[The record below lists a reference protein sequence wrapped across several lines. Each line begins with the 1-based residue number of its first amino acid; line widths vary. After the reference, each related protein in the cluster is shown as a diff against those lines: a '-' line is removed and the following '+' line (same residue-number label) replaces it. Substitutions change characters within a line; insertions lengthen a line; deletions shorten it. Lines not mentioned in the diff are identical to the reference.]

1 MGRSRRR
8 NRHRGGLGQH
18 PLVHVEP
25 LPASSDA
32 LEPVFV
38 SVGAH
43 AWQAESDAPVLPLDG
58 LAPWEEI
65 RGPAIALYEDAEE
78 VSALMPE
85 SDSRDPAQLDL
96 AAQTPPA
103 PRVVLESS
111 TPHPAEESSPPP
123 RAEPPAADDDEFD
136 ELDEPPLAVGPA
148 ESESHEHIVT
158 EVADAAPV
166 EAVEPDAHDVAAAQ
180 AVALA
185 GERAGRGDQAGALAI
200 LDRAVDA
207 DPDRPLLLVERG
219 GLLGHLG
226 RYAAAE
232 RDLRRVLRVD
242 PSHPHALYALGV
254 VMTKKGL
261 WGEAVPLLRRAV
273 ELEPERGSTHFYLGE
288 ALNHVDD
295 LAGALAA
302 YERAAV
308 LLPDNPRALYGL
320 GIVYDRLGRPEDAAR
335 MYRRSR
341 EIARR

>member
-8 NRHRGGLGQH
+8 HRHHGGLGQH

-25 LPASSDA
+25 LPATDT

-38 SVGAH
+38 SVGAR
-43 AWQAESDAPVLPLDG
+43 AWEAESDAPVLALEG
-58 LAPWEEI
+58 LAPFDAI
-65 RGPAIALYEDAEE
+65 RGPAIALFEDAEE
-78 VSALMPE
+78 MSRLMPE
-85 SDSRDPAQLDL
+85 SDSRDPDQLDL
-96 AAQTPPA
+96 GAPTPPRDA
-103 PRVVLESS
+103 HES
-111 TPHPAEESSPPP
+111 A
-123 RAEPPAADDDEFD
+123 REPSAPAAPQGELPAPDADMEEADETPF
-136 ELDEPPLAVGPA
+136 AVGPA
-148 ESESHEHIVT
+148 EPESHEPVVPDVT
-158 EVADAAPV
+158 GAVPAVA
-166 EAVEPDAHDVAAAQ
+166 EPDPGEVAAAQ
-180 AVALA
+180 AVTLA

-273 ELEPERGSTHFYLGE
+273 ELDPERGSAHFYLGE

-302 YERAAV
+302 YERAAE